1 MESNKSVGIESSQS
15 GGGGVGI
22 ILLSWVG
29 YALAGLYYVFQTYG
43 LLYAV
48 LGLPLISIGAGIA
61 GLLTGIAFLL
71 VVVVL
76 AIAAILP
83 FLPVIGLV
91 ALAKD

>member
-1 MESNKSVGIESSQS
+1 MESNQS
-15 GGGGVGI
+15 GGGVGI
-22 ILLSWVG
+22 IVLSWVG

-48 LGLPLISIGAGIA
+48 LGLPFISIGAGIA
-61 GLLTGIAFLL
+61 GLLTGVVFLL

-91 ALAKD
+91 ELVKD

>member
-1 MESNKSVGIESSQS
+1 METNQS

-22 ILLSWVG
+22 IVLSWVG

-48 LGLPLISIGAGIA
+48 LGLPIISIGAGIA
-61 GLLTGIAFLL
+61 GLLTGLAFLL
-71 VVVVL
+71 VVIIL
-76 AIAAILP
+76 AIAAIIP

-91 ALAKD
+91 ALVKD

>member
-1 MESNKSVGIESSQS
+1 MESNQS
-15 GGGGVGI
+15 EGGGVGI
-22 ILLSWVG
+22 IVLSWVG

-61 GLLTGIAFLL
+61 GLLTGVAFLL

-83 FLPVIGLV
+83 FLPFIGLV
-91 ALAKD
+91 ELAKD